1 LIATAAKAN
10 PKDDACAR
18 HQVSW
23 RRRVNAA
30 RVHAFVTQPQIPKIE
45 QHCAVSISHQRELKT
60 MQHPAVH
67 AIMAAAEEGGG
78 ETAVAGAAV
87 VPDSGH
93 APQPAP
99 ADGGVH
105 AEAAVAV
112 AQQDTIEPPGATP
125 DSAVA
130 AVPPTTT
137 APAAVAQQDTTQPPD
152 ATPDSAVAA
161 VPPTTTEQS
170 EPPPDPAM
178 PPVTTEPTAAV
189 PPTEQSEPPL
199 DPGPPVEVI
208 LVDPSPDP
216 PPFPPPGDVVLAEMP
231 LQQAGDGDELRLL
244 LVQETLRV
252 QVSGVRACFPCLSTN
267 KLIHAPHLSSTGR
280 ERARAVAV

>member
-1 LIATAAKAN
+1 VRLIATAAKAN

-23 RRRVNAA
+23 RRRVNAECIRNA
-30 RVHAFVTQPQIPKIE
+30 NRKIPKIE
-45 QHCAVSISHQRELKT
+45 QHCAVSISHQQRAEN
-60 MQHPAVH
+60 QHPAVH
-67 AIMAAAEEGGG
+67 TIMAAAEEGGG

-93 APQPAP
+93 APQPAS

-105 AEAAVAV
+105 VEAAVAV

-125 DSAVA
+125 DSAGA

-170 EPPPDPAM
+170 EPPP
-178 PPVTTEPTAAV
+178 
-189 PPTEQSEPPL
+189 

-280 ERARAVAV
+280 ERARAVAI